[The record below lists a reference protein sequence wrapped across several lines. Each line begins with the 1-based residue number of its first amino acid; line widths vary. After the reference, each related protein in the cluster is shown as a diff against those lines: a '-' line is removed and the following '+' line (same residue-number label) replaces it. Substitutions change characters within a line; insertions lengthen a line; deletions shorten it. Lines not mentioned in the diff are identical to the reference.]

1 MLLILSAVAVVLA
14 DQAVKLWVIG
24 NIPPARELI
33 PGVLSLVCVHND
45 GAAFSFL
52 SGGGARYLFIFLA
65 LAFIA
70 AVIAAI
76 KTGFIKGKLECFCLA
91 MIAAGGLANCI
102 DRIVYGYVV
111 DMFKVELFDFAVFN
125 LADAFITV
133 FTVIFA
139 LKVLFSDTKKKPEGA
154 SSAET

>member
-1 MLLILSAVAVVLA
+1 MLLILGGIAVILA
-14 DQAVKLWVIG
+14 DQAVKLWVVG
-24 NIPPARELI
+24 NIPVGSAARELI

-52 SGGGARYLFIFLA
+52 SGGGARFLFIALA
-65 LAFIA
+65 LVFVG

-76 KTGFIKGKLECFCLA
+76 KTGFIKGRLEHFSLA

-125 LADAFITV
+125 VADVFITV
-133 FTVIFA
+133 FTFVFA
-139 LKVLFSDTKKKPEGA
+139 LKVLFSDTQKKA
-154 SSAET
+154 